1 MPTITI
7 SNLPR
12 LIALVRDELSTAEGW
27 LDQAQR
33 AFSDCSPELMLQP
46 TQGTSGRS
54 RADIIAGYQESRDL
68 SQRLLK
74 ELEAGL

>member
-46 TQGTSGRS
+46 SHGTSGRS
-54 RADIIAGYQESRDL
+54 RAEIIAVYQESRDL